1 MSIQEADPLRQYTL
15 AKQEVS
21 ACVRQLKQFFETSS
35 DHDRSERSQDLLV
48 KLAEDRFNLAV
59 VGQFKR
65 GKSSL
70 MNAVIERD
78 LLPTGVLPLTS
89 VITALCYG
97 PQARAMLHFKG
108 WSFEEEI
115 PLDELADYVTE
126 RGNPGNEKNLLTA
139 QVEVPVP
146 FLRRGL
152 YFIDTPGIGS
162 AQHANTAT
170 TYEFLPQ
177 ADAIIFVT
185 SVEAPLSEAEEIF
198 LRDIRRQVRQLFIV
212 VNKMDLAAPAE
223 RDEILGYIRTGLE
236 RALETNEVRLYP
248 LSARQGLAAKLKS
261 DAEGLQQSGLAA
273 FEAELAGFL
282 VGEKSRVFL
291 LSILDRALSL
301 LNPETASPEDVA
313 APQWIDLQCNL
324 ETLQAALLA
333 GQPLDAVITR
343 SDLADTYVLDRA
355 VQESQI
361 KQAQLDDRKLL
372 RSRTCPICDA
382 QVQAIFDFFAHWQYA
397 LAKDRSAQQSFATA
411 RGFCYVH
418 TWQFEQLA
426 SPQGISEGYVPL
438 IDATTNDL
446 RKLLARPL
454 DEAAAQLEELL
465 PNTDH
470 CAACQVLRETETNLI
485 DKILNQLA
493 SREGQE
499 QYARS
504 RGLCVPHLCA
514 VLATLP
520 MADIAEF
527 LVRSQIQHLEEISE
541 DMRSYMLK
549 REALRRGWQN
559 ADEGNA
565 WRRALVQ
572 LTGERNVRALW
583 SAEAG

>member
-1 MSIQEADPLRQYTL
+1 MSSQDADPLRQYTL

-21 ACVRQLKQFFETSS
+21 ACIRQLKQSFETSG
-35 DHDRSERSQDLLV
+35 DQDRSARSQDLLV

-89 VITALCYG
+89 VITALCFG
-97 PQARAMLHFKG
+97 PQARAMLQFKG
-108 WSFEEEI
+108 WSLEQEI
-115 PLDELADYVTE
+115 SLDELADYVTE
-126 RGNPGNEKNLLTA
+126 RGNPGNEKNLQIA

-198 LRDIRRQVRQLFIV
+198 LRDVRRQVRQLFVV
-212 VNKMDLAAPAE
+212 VNKMDLVTSNE
-223 RDEILGYIRTGLE
+223 RDEILDYLRTGIE
-236 RALETNEVRLYP
+236 RALAVTEVRLYP
-248 LSARQGLAAKLKS
+248 LSARQGLEAKLKA
-261 DAEGLQQSGLAA
+261 DAENLQQSGLKQ
-273 FEAELAGFL
+273 FETDLTEFL

-291 LSILDRALSL
+291 ISILDRALSL
-301 LNPETASPEDVA
+301 LNPETASIEAVA
-313 APQWIDLQCNL
+313 SPQWIDLQHNL
-324 ETLQAALLA
+324 ETIRAALLA
-333 GQPLDAVITR
+333 GQPLEAAVTR
-343 SDLADTYVLDRA
+343 SDLADTRVLDRA
-355 VQESQI
+355 VQENQI
-361 KQAQLDDRKLL
+361 EQAQLDDRKLL

-382 QVQAIFDFFAHWQYA
+382 QLQAIFDFFVHWQYA
-397 LAKDRSAQQSFATA
+397 LAKDRAAQQSFAAA

-418 TWQFEQLA
+418 TWQFEQVA
-426 SPQGISEGYVPL
+426 SPQGISEGYAPL
-438 IDATTNDL
+438 IDATTIDL
-446 RKLLARPL
+446 RQLLTRPA
-454 DEAAAQLEELL
+454 DEAAARLQDLL
-465 PNTDH
+465 PDTDH

-485 DKILNQLA
+485 DKLLSQLA
-493 SREGQE
+493 SREGQA

-504 RGLCVPHLCA
+504 RGLCVPHLYA
-514 VLATLP
+514 VLAKSPTTD
-520 MADIAEF
+520 AIEF
-527 LVRSQIQHLEEISE
+527 LLREQIQHLEKISE

-549 REALRRGWQN
+549 RDALRRGLQN
-559 ADEGNA
+559 ADERNA
-565 WRRALVQ
+565 WRHALVQ

-583 SAEAG
+583 SAEIR